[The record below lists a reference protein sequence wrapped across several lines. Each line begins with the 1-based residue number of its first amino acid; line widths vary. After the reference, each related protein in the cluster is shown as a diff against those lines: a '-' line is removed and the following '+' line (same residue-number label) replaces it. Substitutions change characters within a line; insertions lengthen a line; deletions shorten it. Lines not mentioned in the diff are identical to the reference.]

1 MALDPHLA
9 GVLQQLAAANKKST
23 AEGTPEEGRAG
34 YLALTRGSLTPEQIV
49 PVASVEDTTVPGGAG
64 PVAARIYR
72 PEGAGPFP
80 TVAYFHG
87 GGYVIGNLDT
97 HDNICREI
105 CRDAQAVVVSVDY
118 RLAPEHPFP
127 AGIEDAVA
135 AARWVVANAP
145 ELGGSATVAVA
156 GDSAGGNF
164 CAVVTQQ
171 LRDAGIPLAAQFLI
185 YPAVD
190 HAAAEYASAEQN
202 AKGYFLEA
210 ETMAWFYNHYA
221 GACPD
226 ALDPRLAPLQA
237 KSLANLPP
245 AVVVNAEFD
254 PLRDQGAA
262 YAEALRAAGGQAEL
276 IEGAGMIHGFFD
288 MGRWSPGAQAV
299 ITRSI
304 ERFAAL
310 LNTRTH

>member
-9 GVLQQLAAANKKST
+9 AALQMLAAAKAKPT

-34 YLALTRGSLTPEQIV
+34 YLALTVGSLTPEQRV
-49 PVASVEDTTVPGGAG
+49 PVAAVQGTTVPGGAG
-64 PVAARIYR
+64 RIPARIYR
-72 PEGAGPFP
+72 PEGQGPFP

-97 HDNICREI
+97 HDNMCREI
-105 CRDAQAVVVSVDY
+105 CRSAQAVVVSVDY

-135 AARWVVANAP
+135 AAKWIVAHAR
-145 ELGGSATVAVA
+145 ELGGSPTVAVA

-164 CAVVTQQ
+164 SAVVAQQ
-171 LRDAGIPLAAQFLI
+171 LRDAGIRLAAQFLI

-190 HAAAEYASAEQN
+190 HVAAVYPSTEQN

-210 ETMAWFYNHYA
+210 ETMTWFYNHYVGSYA
-221 GACPD
+221 NPM
-226 ALDPRLAPLQA
+226 DPRLAPLQA
-237 KSLANLPP
+237 ADLTGLPP
-245 AVVVNAEFD
+245 AVIVTAEFD

-262 YAEALRAAGGQAEL
+262 YAAALHAAGGQAEL
-276 IEGAGMIHGFFD
+276 IPGPGMIHGFFD
-288 MGRWSPGAQAV
+288 MGRWSPGAQALV
-299 ITRSI
+299 THSI
-304 ERFAAL
+304 ARFGAL
-310 LNTRTH
+310 LKSQGN